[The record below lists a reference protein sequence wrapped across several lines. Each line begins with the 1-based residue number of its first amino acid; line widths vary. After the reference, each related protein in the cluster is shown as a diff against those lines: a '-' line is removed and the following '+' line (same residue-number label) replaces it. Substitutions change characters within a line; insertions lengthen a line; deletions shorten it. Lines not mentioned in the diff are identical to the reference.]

1 MSNKAR
7 TRLGVDERRAQLVE
21 IGVELFSSRPYEDV
35 WVEEVAERAGVSRGL
50 MYHYFPSKRDFYVD
64 VVRAASARFQEL
76 AAPDESLPPLER
88 LRASVAAYVALAEEQ
103 RHGMLT
109 THRARDPE
117 VLAVIDEGR
126 ERQAARIVEQVAGTA
141 DAPPVLHVAA
151 RAWLRLMTATVVDW
165 LERPELEREELVEF
179 LVGAFNGVVVQRLG
193 QGDVTSPV

>member
-1 MSNKAR
+1 MDAR
-7 TRLGVDERRAQLVE
+7 RTQLLE
-21 IGVELFSSRPYEDV
+21 IGVELFASRPYEDV

-50 MYHYFPSKRDFYVD
+50 MYHYFPSKRDFYVE

-76 AAPDESLPPLER
+76 AAPDASLPPLER
-88 LRASVAAYVALAEEQ
+88 LRASVEAYVALAEEQ

-109 THRARDPE
+109 THRAGDPE

-126 ERQAARIVEQVAGTA
+126 ERQAARIVEQVAGTD
-141 DAPPVLHVAA
+141 DAPRILHVAA

-179 LVGAFNGVVVQRLG
+179 LVGAFNGLIVARLY
-193 QGDVTSPV
+193 P